1 MAGLQTPMSE
11 MELEQPLVVGTSMH
25 NYMNIHAEMCM
36 VWGLNPRETNGEGWT
51 SNECPPWNPTWSDF
65 MCELTYDQQDL
76 CYLVCEPTYIDLSYD
91 ELCEIPLEY
100 EHILKICHKIK
111 SYLRP
116 RNVTEV
122 EEYDDELPGNPW
134 HYEGSEIDDELIEE
148 RLEIWREDSGDS
160 EINNVRRELFGEFG
174 YFGEFEYDDIID
186 DYEEEE
192 PQTNYENLKDCQRGL
207 QIIEECMETKSEIT
221 EGMYLELSN
230 IFMKLSKS

>member
-1 MAGLQTPMSE
+1 
-11 MELEQPLVVGTSMH
+11 
-25 NYMNIHAEMCM
+25 M

-51 SNECPPWNPTWSDF
+51 SNECPPWNPTWGDF
-65 MCELTYDQQDL
+65 MCELTYDQQRL
-76 CYLVCEPTYIDLSYD
+76 CYLVCEPTNLELSYD
-91 ELCEIPLEY
+91 ELCEIPLQY

-116 RNVTEV
+116 RNVNE

-148 RLEIWREDSGDS
+148 RLDMWILQEDTGNP
-160 EINNVRRELFGEFG
+160 EINNVRRVLFGDFSEFG
-174 YFGEFEYDDIID
+174 DFDDEIIVD
-186 DYEEEE
+186 EEE
-192 PQTNYENLKDCQRGL
+192 PQTNHDTLKDCQRGL